1 MRKMRKLKKR
11 NTLIVD
17 GDILIHRTAARVE
30 TSVCWDPDR
39 EIWST
44 YGDLKEAKAIVE
56 TEVNYLREL
65 LGGVHVI
72 ITLSPRKTFRHDLYP
87 EYKANRK
94 NKPKPMLFGALRGW
108 VKTAYDSWEFPNLE
122 ADDVMGIL
130 AKSHV
135 VPAPKIIISA
145 DHDMEGVPCNL
156 YKPGSNR
163 NRVRTITYEAAR
175 RYHLYQTLTGDSGDN
190 YPGLPGVGPKR
201 AEAILQENTWAEVV
215 EAYESKGLNETEALL
230 QARLAKILTPPLYDI
245 KTERIKLWT
254 P

>member
-1 MRKMRKLKKR
+1 MRKMRKLKKQ

-56 TEVNYLREL
+56 AEVNYLREL

-72 ITLSPRKTFRHDLYP
+72 FTLSPRKTFRHKLYP

-94 NKPKPMLFGALRGW
+94 KNAKPMVYFPLREW
-108 VKTAYDSWEFPNLE
+108 VKVAYDSWEFPQLE
-122 ADDVMGIL
+122 ADDVMGVL
-130 AKSHV
+130 AKSHT

-163 NRVRTITYEAAR
+163 NRVKTITYKEANK
-175 RYHLYQTLTGDSGDN
+175 YHLYQTLTGDSGDN
-190 YPGLPGVGPKR
+190 YPGAPGIGPKR
-201 AEAILQENTWAEVV
+201 AEAVLQEWTWDEVV
-215 EAYESKGLNETEALL
+215 AAYESKGLNETEALL
-230 QARLAKILTPPLYDI
+230 QARLAKILTPSLYDI
-245 KTERIKLWT
+245 KSGRIKLWT

>member
-1 MRKMRKLKKR
+1 MRKMRKLKKQ

-56 TEVNYLREL
+56 AEVNYLREL

-72 ITLSPRKTFRHDLYP
+72 FTLSPRKTFRHDLYP

-94 NKPKPMLFGALRGW
+94 NKPKPMLFSPLREW
-108 VKTAYDSWEFPNLE
+108 TKTAYDSWEFPNLE

-130 AKSHV
+130 AKSHT

-163 NRVRTITYEAAR
+163 NRVKTITYKEANK
-175 RYHLYQTLTGDSGDN
+175 YHLYQTLTGDSGDN
-190 YPGLPGVGPKR
+190 YPGAPGIGPKR
-201 AEAILQENTWAEVV
+201 AEAVLQEWTWDEVV
-215 EAYESKGLNETEALL
+215 AAYESKGLNETEALL
-230 QARLAKILTPPLYDI
+230 QARLAKILTPSLYDI
-245 KTERIKLWT
+245 KSGRIKLWT